1 MNQCHYSADMEF
13 AKKKESVTS
22 VSGCPQI
29 HFNFDSNM
37 LIKLWIFS
45 LKQNHPFCIY
55 VEVTAW
61 TGYIYMDSTNNKY
74 QLKLFTLF
82 GTCQSRNSENQ
93 IIYSALSLSKTCH

>member
-1 MNQCHYSADMEF
+1 MWKTLLFLLKHESMPLFSRHGIC
-13 AKKKESVTS
+13 KKKESVTS

-37 LIKLWIFS
+37 LIKLWIIS

-61 TGYIYMDSTNNKY
+61 TGYIY
-74 QLKLFTLF
+74 
-82 GTCQSRNSENQ
+82 
-93 IIYSALSLSKTCH
+93 IYGQY